1 MTDEMTP
8 KEIHKITIQFLL
20 NIYITEI
27 FPKKKGFV
35 LNVRKL
41 ISSIYSPS
49 ELDSF
54 LEEAGWERLDFE
66 TNGWQQDTWYHYSH
80 PDYDFQLTM
89 EYSGFYGDLR
99 LYRRDIDD

>member
-1 MTDEMTP
+1 MNELITP

-27 FPKKKGFV
+27 FSKKKDFV
-35 LNVRKL
+35 LDIRKL

-66 TNGWQQDTWYHYSH
+66 TNGWQQDTWYHYAHS
-80 PDYDFQLTM
+80 DYDFQLTM

-99 LYRRDIDD
+99 LYREDIND